1 MYKLVQTIVNSD
13 EKNVLGDFILE
24 LGKDHKR
31 YFLRNEILQAFAD
44 YCHQFPKPAYFYH
57 SSSLGT
63 FIQYT
68 HEIILDGENTW
79 FVVRPKIASQEVW
92 LLSADL
98 TKFELMT
105 PKALLDVSDRLV
117 KRYQPHILEIDLHPF
132 YSAAPR
138 IDDSRNI
145 GQGLTVL
152 NHYFCNQALTDP
164 EYWID
169 ALFESL
175 KRLEYNG
182 IKLLISNHIHSGLQL
197 TKQIK
202 LALEFVSHLSPQTPY
217 IKFKFHLQ
225 ELGLEPGW
233 GNNAARVRET
243 LELLERL
250 MDNPE
255 PAILETFVS
264 RICAVFRV
272 VLISIHGWVA
282 QEDVLGR
289 DETLGQVIYVLEQA
303 RSLENK
309 MRAEI
314 KLAGLDTLGIKP
326 HIIIL
331 TRLIPNCEGT
341 FCNLPL
347 EKVDGTENAWILRV
361 PFAEYQPEITNN
373 WISKFEIWP
382 YLEKFALDAEAE
394 LLRQFQGKPNLII
407 GNYSDGNLVAFIL
420 SRKMKVTQ
428 CNIAHSL
435 EKPKYLFSNLYWQ
448 DLEAQY
454 HFSAQFTADLIS
466 MNAADFIITSSYQE
480 IVGTPDTMGQYES
493 YKCFTMPNLYHVI
506 DGIDLFSPKFNVVLP
521 GVSEN
526 IFFPYNQTT
535 NRESHRR
542 QHIQD
547 LIFHQEHPEILGKL
561 DHPHKKPIFS
571 VSPITSIKNLTG
583 LVECFGKSEE
593 LQKHSNLILLTSKLH
608 PDLGTNSEEIQEI
621 AKIHAIIDQYHL
633 HHKIR
638 WLGMRLPL
646 RDIAETYRVI
656 ADFQGIYIHFA
667 LYESFS
673 RSILEAMISGL
684 PTFTTQF
691 GGSLEI
697 IENHD
702 QGFNLNPTDLAG
714 TAKTIINFLEKCENY
729 PEHWLENSQWMIER
743 IRHKYNWNSHT
754 NQLLL
759 LTKMFSFWNF
769 IYPEDNEA
777 RDRYMESLFHLLYK
791 PIADH
796 ILSEHLSKIRNH
808 N

>member
-1 MYKLVQTIVNSD
+1 
-13 EKNVLGDFILE
+13 
-24 LGKDHKR
+24 
-31 YFLRNEILQAFAD
+31 
-44 YCHQFPKPAYFYH
+44 
-57 SSSLGT
+57 
-63 FIQYT
+63 
-68 HEIILDGENTW
+68 
-79 FVVRPKIASQEVW
+79 
-92 LLSADL
+92 
-98 TKFELMT
+98 MT

-169 ALFESL
+169 ALFQSL

-347 EKVDGTENAWILRV
+347 EKVDGTENAWI
-361 PFAEYQPEITNN
+361 
-373 WISKFEIWP
+373 FEK
-382 YLEKFALDAEAE
+382 L
-394 LLRQFQGKPNLII
+394 NLII
-407 GNYSDGNLVAFIL
+407 
-420 SRKMKVTQ
+420 
-428 CNIAHSL
+428 
-435 EKPKYLFSNLYWQ
+435 
-448 DLEAQY
+448 
-454 HFSAQFTADLIS
+454 
-466 MNAADFIITSSYQE
+466 
-480 IVGTPDTMGQYES
+480 
-493 YKCFTMPNLYHVI
+493 
-506 DGIDLFSPKFNVVLP
+506 
-521 GVSEN
+521 
-526 IFFPYNQTT
+526 
-535 NRESHRR
+535 
-542 QHIQD
+542 
-547 LIFHQEHPEILGKL
+547 
-561 DHPHKKPIFS
+561 
-571 VSPITSIKNLTG
+571 
-583 LVECFGKSEE
+583 
-593 LQKHSNLILLTSKLH
+593 
-608 PDLGTNSEEIQEI
+608 
-621 AKIHAIIDQYHL
+621 
-633 HHKIR
+633 
-638 WLGMRLPL
+638 
-646 RDIAETYRVI
+646 
-656 ADFQGIYIHFA
+656 
-667 LYESFS
+667 
-673 RSILEAMISGL
+673 
-684 PTFTTQF
+684 
-691 GGSLEI
+691 
-697 IENHD
+697 
-702 QGFNLNPTDLAG
+702 
-714 TAKTIINFLEKCENY
+714 
-729 PEHWLENSQWMIER
+729 
-743 IRHKYNWNSHT
+743 
-754 NQLLL
+754 
-759 LTKMFSFWNF
+759 
-769 IYPEDNEA
+769 
-777 RDRYMESLFHLLYK
+777 
-791 PIADH
+791 
-796 ILSEHLSKIRNH
+796 
-808 N
+808 